1 MIPHR
6 DSSLNVLSLSKSA
19 GLYTAPGDVN
29 SVFVK
34 LLFSMP
40 DIFTSHFIFL
50 MNQCSEKPTYNTVL
64 NSLDP
69 LPYLKI
75 EAIKNACYCL
85 GVCVISLNIVYIIE
99 CHINAKFTMTG
110 FDIKIKSKGTLFEL

>member
-75 EAIKNACYCL
+75 EAIKNAC
-85 GVCVISLNIVYIIE
+85 
-99 CHINAKFTMTG
+99 
-110 FDIKIKSKGTLFEL
+110 